1 MLGMVFA
8 IPAVFGLVVW
18 RSFRSEAERRARGEL
33 VGTPGALRWTAGEP
47 AEQRRV

>member
-8 IPAVFGLVVW
+8 LPAGFAWLVW

-33 VGTPGALRWTAGEP
+33 VATPGALRWR
-47 AEQRRV
+47 AEDLRD